1 MSQLMSDKTVIDRNI
16 RNVIVLATCQALFNS
31 GRTLTFITASLVA
44 ISMLNGNFT
53 FVTAPITMMLVGTS
67 VGSLPAAFIMKNL
80 GRKWGFFVGSVVGT
94 LGSMLAAY
102 SISIDNF
109 LLFNFSIFIF
119 GLYGGA
125 AQQYR
130 FAAAD
135 VAPENIKAK
144 SVSIVIA
151 MGVIGGI
158 IGPETV
164 ILTKNSLSQIPF
176 EGTFWVLSLL
186 CLLSAIIIL
195 AVDIPNLT
203 LEEFTDIGRP
213 LTKIIANHT
222 FIVALIAALFS
233 YATMNLLMTATPVTM
248 RIEVFTDE
256 NIARVIQWH
265 VIGMFAPGFFTGSII
280 RRFGVVRII
289 FVGTILL
296 LFAVLIA
303 LSGNS
308 FSHFFLSLLF
318 MGIGWNFAF
327 TGGTLLL
334 TEVHSPSERAKVQG
348 FNDFILFTGL
358 AMSSLFAGIIYH
370 FMGWY
375 WVNLATAPMILSVMI
390 SAIWLRRIRKRN
402 SHVTQG
408 N

>member
-1 MSQLMSDKTVIDRNI
+1 
-16 RNVIVLATCQALFNS
+16 
-31 GRTLTFITASLVA
+31 
-44 ISMLNGNFT
+44 
-53 FVTAPITMMLVGTS
+53 
-67 VGSLPAAFIMKNL
+67 
-80 GRKWGFFVGSVVGT
+80 
-94 LGSMLAAY
+94 
-102 SISIDNF
+102 
-109 LLFNFSIFIF
+109 
-119 GLYGGA
+119 
-125 AQQYR
+125 
-130 FAAAD
+130 
-135 VAPENIKAK
+135 
-144 SVSIVIA
+144 

-195 AVDIPNLT
+195 GVDIPNLT
-203 LEEFTDIGRP
+203 VEEFKDIGRP
-213 LTKIIANHT
+213 LTKIVTDHT

-256 NIARVIQWH
+256 NISRVIQWH

-303 LSGNS
+303 LSGSS
-308 FSHFFLSLLF
+308 FAYFFLSLLF

-370 FMGWY
+370 FLGWH
-375 WVNLATAPMILSVMI
+375 WVNLATTPMILSVMI
-390 SAIWLRRIRKRN
+390 SAIWLRRIRKTN
-402 SHVTQG
+402 SRFKRG